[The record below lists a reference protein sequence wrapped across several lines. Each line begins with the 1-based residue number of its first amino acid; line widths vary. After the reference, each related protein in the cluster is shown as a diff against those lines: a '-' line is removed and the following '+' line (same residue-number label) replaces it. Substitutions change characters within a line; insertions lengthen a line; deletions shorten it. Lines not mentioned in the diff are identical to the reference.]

1 MRRRLLLPGL
11 LLATSLAAPTLAGPR
26 DGDAKKSIDEAIN
39 KHYIAAKYDRAESL
53 LVAAISACKGQ
64 CSAPVVAKAW
74 MYVGIVR
81 GGKNDQK
88 GAKEA
93 FGNALATDPK
103 VALDDVIATP
113 ETQKTFAAA
122 KRSKKGGPA
131 PSAVDV
137 APTGEDTGG
146 GGGNLDCNPKLSEV
160 QVRHPI
166 PVWCTAD
173 EKAKLELK
181 YKSASGEWKS
191 EKMKKRRGSFQ
202 ATIPCDAVQ
211 KKGTVRFYVR
221 ARDENGDPAGTFGKK
236 NDPVKIRIVRE
247 SEEEPPAF
255 PDKEPPKRCPRSS
268 GEGAESDADAD
279 SDSGSGAACEVS
291 DDCETGESCEDG
303 TCRGKKKK
311 NKAEG
316 KARSAWFGLHYAHDF
331 ALTSGSEV
339 CSRDSQ
345 KSEGF
350 ACFYQDSETQY
361 EFVPH
366 PKYSNDIKGG
376 LAPATFRALIS
387 FDYLL
392 GQNITT
398 GVRVGYAFGGGP
410 PSGAKKEAK
419 FLPFH
424 AEVRASYWFGDAP
437 FASSGFRPY
446 VGLGGGAA
454 QVDAKLPVTVGDCAG
469 TPGGP
474 PSSPSDDFPKDTAY
488 YLDCRQGSAKPV
500 PLQLDVYKRLGQG
513 FIGLH
518 GGLMYAVA
526 VEHGVKLEVGVM
538 QMLPTSGQVIEP
550 SLGYVFG
557 F

>member
-1 MRRRLLLPGL
+1 MRRRFVACWVT
-11 LLATSLAAPTLAGPR
+11 LATCLAPAALASPR

-39 KHYIAAKYDRAESL
+39 KYYIAAKYDRAESL
-53 LVAAISACKGQ
+53 LVAAIGACKGQ
-64 CSAPVVAKAW
+64 CSPPVVAKAW

-93 FGNALATDPK
+93 FGNAFAADPK

-131 PSAVDV
+131 TPAVDV
-137 APTGEDTGG
+137 PPAGEDPGSAGG
-146 GGGNLDCNPKLSEV
+146 SLDCSPKVSEV

-173 EKAKLELK
+173 ERAKLELK
-181 YKSASGEWKS
+181 YKSSSGDWKS
-191 EKMKKRRGSFQ
+191 EKMKKRRGTFQ

-236 NDPVKIRIVRE
+236 NDPVKIRIVRD

-255 PDKEPPKRCPRSS
+255 PDKEPPKRCPRA
-268 GEGAESDADAD
+268 GDDEQEEA
-279 SDSGSGAACEVS
+279 GAACETS
-291 DDCETGESCEDG
+291 DDCDTGQSCEDG
-303 TCRGKKKK
+303 ACRGTKKKK
-311 NKAEG
+311 PAG

-345 KSEGF
+345 KNEGF

-361 EFVPH
+361 EFMPH
-366 PKYSNDIKGG
+366 PNYSNDIKGG

-392 GQNITT
+392 GQNFTT

-437 FASSGFRPY
+437 FASDGFRPY

-488 YLDCRQGSAKPV
+488 YVNCRQGSAKPV

-513 FIGLH
+513 FIGIH
-518 GGLMYAVA
+518 GGLMYAVT
-526 VEHGVKLEVGVM
+526 VESGVKLELSVM
-538 QMLPTSGQVIEP
+538 QMLPTSGQVLEP